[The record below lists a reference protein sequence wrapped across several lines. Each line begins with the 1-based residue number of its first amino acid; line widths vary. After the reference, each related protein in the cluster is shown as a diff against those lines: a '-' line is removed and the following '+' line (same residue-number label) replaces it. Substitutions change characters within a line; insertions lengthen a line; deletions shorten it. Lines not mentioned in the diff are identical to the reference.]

1 MIFIKKIF
9 PLFFLHLVSC
19 SNDKTIDSNYIIEK
33 SISVYGWDQNAYSI
47 IFDFREYQYKLIR
60 KPSFYSYQR
69 SKVKD
74 GKSVFD
80 IMTSKIQL
88 QRYQDS
94 IPIKLKD
101 SIINL
106 YSNSL
111 NSVMYFFQLPGLLKD
126 NAVVS
131 ELLGTTKILDKN
143 YWTLRVGFK
152 KFEGGKDFQD
162 EYRYWIDQNNY
173 QITFFAYNYLTDGG
187 GVRFREAKNIRKIN
201 GFLFQ
206 DYDNY
211 KPKNKATELDSLP
224 KLFEKDSLLL
234 ISEIKN
240 KNIKVEIL

>member
-1 MIFIKKIF
+1 MLFIKTFF
-9 PLFFLHLVSC
+9 PLFLFFTISC
-19 SNDKTIDSNYIIEK
+19 SNDKKISSNDIIEK
-33 SISVYGWDQNAYSI
+33 SISVYGWDQKAYSI
-47 IFDFREYQYKLIR
+47 VFDFREHQYKLIR
-60 KPSFYSYQR
+60 KPLFYSYQR
-69 SKVKD
+69 SKVKN
-74 GKSVFD
+74 GKSVLD
-80 IMTSKIQL
+80 VMTSKNQL
-88 QRYQDS
+88 QRYQDN

-101 SIINL
+101 SIKNL

-111 NSVMYFFQLPGLLKD
+111 NSVMYFFQLPGPLKD

-131 ELLGTTKILDKN
+131 EFIGTTKILDKN

-162 EYRYWIDQNNY
+162 EYRYWIDQDNY

-206 DYDNY
+206 DYNNY

-224 KLFEKDSLLL
+224 KLYEKDSLLL
-234 ISEIKN
+234 VSEIKN

>member
-1 MIFIKKIF
+1 MLFIKKLF
-9 PLFFLHLVSC
+9 LLFFVFIVSC
-19 SNDKTIDSNYIIEK
+19 SDDKTIDSNYIIDK

-47 IFDFREYQYKLIR
+47 VFDFREYQYKLIR

-69 SKVKD
+69 SKVKN
-74 GKSVFD
+74 GKSVLD
-80 IMTSKIQL
+80 VMTSKKHL
-88 QRYQDS
+88 RRYQDS
-94 IPIKLKD
+94 IRIKLKD

-111 NSVMYFFQLPGLLKD
+111 NSVMYFFQLPGPLKD

-131 ELLGTTKILDKN
+131 ELIGTTKILDKN

-162 EYRYWIDQNNY
+162 EYRYWIDQDNF

-187 GVRFREAKNIRKIN
+187 GVRFREAKNIREIN

-206 DYDNY
+206 DYNNY
-211 KPKNKATELDSLP
+211 KPKNKATALDSLP